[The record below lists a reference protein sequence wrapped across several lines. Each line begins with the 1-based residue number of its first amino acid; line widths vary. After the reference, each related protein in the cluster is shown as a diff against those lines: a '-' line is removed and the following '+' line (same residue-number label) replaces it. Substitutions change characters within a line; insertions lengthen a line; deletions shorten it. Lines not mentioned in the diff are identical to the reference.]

1 MPATLIVA
9 SRQVGKTT
17 ACEKLNAEG
26 IKAVEVEYGEG
37 FEEKLVEAMSGHDVS
52 VVIVGTD
59 KDTIE
64 YLRKT
69 RYPAVVVYRGQR
81 LLDILDKE
89 FPGVT
94 PNDIPLIA
102 DYIGRNDIVSVEL
115 ASRKETLFDVLEGL
129 GFVN

>member
-9 SRQVGKTT
+9 SRQVGKT
-17 ACEKLNAEG
+17 AAFDKLNAAG
-26 IKAVEVEYGEG
+26 VKAVEIDYGEG
-37 FEEKLVEAMSGHDVS
+37 FEEKLVEAMSSRDVS

-64 YLRKT
+64 HLRKT

-81 LLDILDKE
+81 LLDILNQE
-89 FPGVT
+89 SPGST
-94 PNDIPLIA
+94 PNDIPVLA
-102 DYIGRNDIVSVEL
+102 DYISRNDIVSVEL

>member
-1 MPATLIVA
+1 MTATLIVA
-9 SRQVGKTT
+9 SQQVGKTT
-17 ACEKLNAEG
+17 AYQKLNATG
-26 IKAVEVEYGEG
+26 IKAVEIEYGEG
-37 FEEKLVEAMSGHDVS
+37 FEEKLTEAMSDNDVS

-64 YLRKT
+64 HLRKT

-81 LLDILDKE
+81 LLDILEKE

-94 PNDIPLIA
+94 PNDIPTIA
-102 DYIGRNDIVSVEL
+102 DYIRRNDIVSVEL

>member
-17 ACEKLNAEG
+17 ACEKLNAAG
-26 IKAVEVEYGEG
+26 VKTVEIDYGEG
-37 FEEKLVEAMSGHDVS
+37 FVEKLDAAMSDHSVS

-64 YLRKT
+64 HLRKT

-81 LLDILDKE
+81 LLDILNQE
-89 FPGVT
+89 SPGSA
-94 PNDIPLIA
+94 PNDIPLLA
-102 DYIGRNDIVSVEL
+102 DYIRRNDIVSIEL
-115 ASRKETLFDVLEGL
+115 ASRKETLFDALEGL